1 MERNDPKGGILLLV
15 LKLLGSLMILL
26 AGIGAALCAVH
37 YERTRVRLLD
47 GWIDL
52 ILFIRGQIDCYL
64 TPIDEMLR
72 SLDPELLRSCMGR
85 AGCTS
90 LSELLHQGRLY
101 LSPEAYRLLSGFVRE
116 IGSSYREEQLR
127 RCDYYLEAV
136 HPLREKIAEEQPVRI
151 RLSVTLG
158 ICLSIATAILL
169 W

>member
-1 MERNDPKGGILLLV
+1 
-15 LKLLGSLMILL
+15 
-26 AGIGAALCAVH
+26 
-37 YERTRVRLLD
+37 
-47 GWIDL
+47 
-52 ILFIRGQIDCYL
+52 
-64 TPIDEMLR
+64 
-72 SLDPELLRSCMGR
+72 
-85 AGCTS
+85 